1 MFKKKNENKMITF
14 TPEQK
19 LLYKKRTTNI
29 VVNIVRYFFL
39 LALSYVVLYQLFF
52 MISYSIRPRGDLY
65 NPSVVW
71 IPTGITFEHFQ
82 NAFTQLDYLKTGFV
96 SLWLMEVSAF
106 IEVMVCAVIAYGFAR
121 FEFKEKNIIFF
132 LVLITIIVP
141 VQMLIIPMYINYSHF
156 DILGIGKFLIDTFN
170 LPDFR
175 PSIVNTGLTFW
186 LPSLFGV
193 GVRSGL
199 FIFIYRKFFEGLP
212 RELEEAAYVD
222 GAGPLRTFVSVILPS
237 SGVVFLT
244 VTIFSAIWHWN
255 ESYMTGMYNQ
265 LNPPL
270 AVQLENIQSSIL
282 RESRQAGMAACLLFI
297 APMLIMYAFL
307 QRKFV
312 QSIDRVGIVG

>member
-1 MFKKKNENKMITF
+1 MIKLNLNSIS
-14 TPEQK
+14 PETK
-19 LLYKKRTTNI
+19 LLVKKRTTSV

-52 MISYSIRPRGDLY
+52 MISYSVRPRADLY

-71 IPTGITFEHFQ
+71 IPTSITFEHFQ
-82 NAFTQLDYLKTGFV
+82 NAFEQLDYLRTGAV

-106 IEVMVCAVIAYGFAR
+106 LEVMMCAVIAYGFAR
-121 FEFKEKNIIFF
+121 FEFREKNIVFF

-141 VQMLIIPMYINYSHF
+141 VQLLIIPMYINYSHF
-156 DILGIGKFLIDTFN
+156 DILGVAKFFIDTFN

-175 PSIVNTGLTFW
+175 PNLLNTGLTFW

-222 GAGPLRTFVSVILPS
+222 GAGPLRTFISVILPS

-244 VTIFSAIWHWN
+244 VTIFSTIWHWN
-255 ESYMTGMYNQ
+255 ESYMTSMYNQ

-270 AVQLENIQSSIL
+270 AHKLTNYRCNKYQ
-282 RESRQAGMAACLLFI
+282 
-297 APMLIMYAFL
+297 
-307 QRKFV
+307 
-312 QSIDRVGIVG
+312 

>member
-1 MFKKKNENKMITF
+1 MFKLNSISIAPEKKV
-14 TPEQK
+14 
-19 LLYKKRTTNI
+19 LYKKNAAN
-29 VVNIVRYFFL
+29 VAVNIVRYFFL

-52 MISYSIRPRGDLY
+52 MISYSVRPRGDLY

-71 IPTGITFEHFQ
+71 IPTSLTFEHFQ
-82 NAFTQLDYLKTGFV
+82 NAFEQLEYLNTGLV

-106 IEVMVCAVIAYGFAR
+106 IEVMMCAVIAYGFAR
-121 FEFKEKNIIFF
+121 FDFREKNVVFF
-132 LVLITIIVP
+132 LVLVTIIVP
-141 VQMLIIPMYINYSHF
+141 VQLLIIPMYINYSHF
-156 DILGIGKFLIDTFN
+156 DILGIAKFFIDTFN

-175 PSIVNTGLTFW
+175 PNLLNTGLTFW

-222 GAGPLRTFVSVILPS
+222 GAGPLRTFISVILPS

-244 VTIFSAIWHWN
+244 VTIFSTIWHWN
-255 ESYMTGMYNQ
+255 ESYLTSMYNQ

-270 AVQLENIQSSIL
+270 AVQLENIKSTIL
-282 RESRQAGMAACLLFI
+282 KDSRSAGMAACLLFI
-297 APMLIMYAFL
+297 APVLIMYMFL

>member
-1 MFKKKNENKMITF
+1 MFKLNSISIAPEKKV
-14 TPEQK
+14 
-19 LLYKKRTTNI
+19 LYKKRASN
-29 VVNIVRYFFL
+29 VAVNIVRYFFL
-39 LALSYVVLYQLFF
+39 MALSYVVLYQLFF
-52 MISYSIRPRGDLY
+52 MISYSIRPRLDLY

-71 IPTGITFEHFQ
+71 IPTSITFEHFQ
-82 NAFTQLDYLKTGFV
+82 NAFEQLEYLKTGLV
-96 SLWLMEVSAF
+96 SLWLMEVSAL
-106 IEVMVCAVIAYGFAR
+106 IEVMMCAVIAYGFAR
-121 FEFKEKNIIFF
+121 FEFREKNIVFF
-132 LVLITIIVP
+132 LVLVTIIVP
-141 VQMLIIPMYINYSHF
+141 VQLLIIPMYINYSHF
-156 DILGIGKFLIDTFN
+156 DILGIAKFFIDTFH

-175 PSIVNTGLTFW
+175 PNLLNTGLTFW

-244 VTIFSAIWHWN
+244 VTIFSTIWHWN
-255 ESYMTGMYNQ
+255 ESYLTSMYNQ

-270 AVQLENIQSSIL
+270 AVQLENIKSTIL
-282 RESRQAGMAACLLFI
+282 KDSRSAGMAACLLFI
-297 APMLIMYAFL
+297 APVLIMYMFL

>member
-1 MFKKKNENKMITF
+1 MFKLNSISI
-14 TPEQK
+14 TPEK
-19 LLYKKRTTNI
+19 KVLYKKRASN
-29 VVNIVRYFFL
+29 VAVNIVRYFFL
-39 LALSYVVLYQLFF
+39 MALSYVVLYQLFF
-52 MISYSIRPRGDLY
+52 MISYSVRPRLDLY

-71 IPTGITFEHFQ
+71 IPTSITFEHFQ
-82 NAFTQLDYLKTGFV
+82 NAFEQLEYLKTGLV
-96 SLWLMEVSAF
+96 SLWLMEVSAL
-106 IEVMVCAVIAYGFAR
+106 IEVMMCAVIAYGFAR
-121 FEFKEKNIIFF
+121 FEFREKNIVFF
-132 LVLITIIVP
+132 LVLVTIIVP
-141 VQMLIIPMYINYSHF
+141 VQLLIIPMYINYSHF
-156 DILGIGKFLIDTFN
+156 DILGIAKFFIDTFH

-175 PSIVNTGLTFW
+175 PNLLNTGLTFW

-244 VTIFSAIWHWN
+244 VTIFSTIWHWN
-255 ESYMTGMYNQ
+255 ESYLTSMYNQ

-270 AVQLENIQSSIL
+270 AVQLENIKSTIL
-282 RESRQAGMAACLLFI
+282 KDSRSAGMAACLLFI
-297 APMLIMYAFL
+297 APMLIMYMFL

>member
-1 MFKKKNENKMITF
+1 MFKKKNESNTF
-14 TPEQK
+14 TPDQRK
-19 LLYKKRTTNI
+19 LLYKKRALNVTIN
-29 VVNIVRYFFL
+29 VVRYFFL
-39 LALSYVVLYQLFF
+39 LALSYVVLFQLFF
-52 MISYSIRPRGDLY
+52 MISYAVRPKIDTY

-71 IPTGITFEHFQ
+71 IPSALTMDNFEV
-82 NAFTQLDYLKTGFV
+82 AFEQLDYLKSGFA
-96 SLWLMEVSAF
+96 SLWLMELSAL
-106 IEVMVCAVIAYGFAR
+106 IEVMSCAVVAYGFAR
-121 FEFKEKNIIFF
+121 FQFREKNLVFF
-132 LVLITIIVP
+132 LVLLTIVVP
-141 VQMLIIPMYINYSHF
+141 SQMVIIPTYIRYAHF
-156 DILGIGKFLIDTFN
+156 DILGIGKFFIDTFN

-175 PSIVNTGLTFW
+175 PNLLNTGLTFW

-222 GAGPLRTFVSVILPS
+222 GAGPLRTFISVILPS

-244 VTIFSAIWHWN
+244 VTIFSTIWHWN
-255 ESYMTGMYNQ
+255 ESYLTSMYNQ

-270 AVQLENIQSSIL
+270 AVQLENIKSTIL
-282 RESRQAGMAACLLFI
+282 KDSRSAGMAACLLFI
-297 APMLIMYAFL
+297 APVLIMYMFL

>member
-1 MFKKKNENKMITF
+1 MFKKKNTSDTF
-14 TPEQK
+14 TPSRK
-19 LLYKKRTTNI
+19 LLYKKRALSIGIN
-29 VVNIVRYFFL
+29 VVRYFFL
-39 LALSYVVLYQLFF
+39 LALSYVVLFQLFF
-52 MISYSIRPRGDLY
+52 MISYAIRPAEDIY

-71 IPTGITFEHFQ
+71 IPTEVTMDNFKLAFEE
-82 NAFTQLDYLKTGFV
+82 LDYLKTGFV
-96 SLWLMEVSAF
+96 SVWLMEVSAL

-121 FEFKEKNIIFF
+121 FQFKEKNFVFF

-141 VQMLIIPMYINYSHF
+141 SQMLIIPMYLNYAHF
-156 DILGIGKFLIDTFN
+156 DILGIFKWIIDTFN
-170 LPDFR
+170 LKDFR
-175 PSIVNTGLTFW
+175 PQLLNTGLTFW

-244 VTIFSAIWHWN
+244 VTIFSTIWHWN
-255 ESYMTGMYNQ
+255 ESYQSDMYNKG
-265 LNPPL
+265 NPPL
-270 AVQLENIQSSIL
+270 AVQLDYVRTEL
-282 RESRQAGMAACLLFI
+282 LKDSRQAGMAACLLFI
-297 APMLIMYAFL
+297 APMLLLYMIL

>member
-1 MFKKKNENKMITF
+1 MKFFNKEITF
-14 TPEQK
+14 TPERK
-19 LLYKKRTTNI
+19 LLYKKRTVSIIINA
-29 VVNIVRYFFL
+29 VRYFFL
-39 LALSYVVLYQLFF
+39 LALSYVVLFQLFF
-52 MISYSIRPRGDLY
+52 MISQALRPRTDLL

-71 IPTGITFEHFQ
+71 IPTKLTFENFKG
-82 NAFTQLDYLKTGFV
+82 AFEKLEYLKTGFV
-96 SLWLMEVSAF
+96 SIWLMEVSAF

-121 FEFKEKNIIFF
+121 FEFKEKNLVFF
-132 LVLITIIVP
+132 LVLVTIIVP
-141 VQMLIIPMYINYSHF
+141 TQMLIIPMYLNYAHF
-156 DILGIGKFLIDTFN
+156 DILGVFKWFSDITG

-175 PSIVNTGLTFW
+175 PELLNTGLTFW

-222 GAGPLRTFVSVILPS
+222 GAGPLRTFISVILPS

-244 VTIFSAIWHWN
+244 VTIFSTIWHWN
-255 ESYMTGMYNQ
+255 ESYMSDMYNK

-270 AVQLENIQSSIL
+270 AVKLDYVRNELQKD
-282 RESRQAGMAACLLFI
+282 SRSTAMAACLLFVL
-297 APMLIMYAFL
+297 PMLVMYMIL

>member
-1 MFKKKNENKMITF
+1 MKLFNKEITF
-14 TPEQK
+14 TPERK
-19 LLYKKRTTNI
+19 LLYKKRTASVIINT
-29 VVNIVRYFFL
+29 VRYFFL
-39 LALSYVVLYQLFF
+39 LALSYVVLFQLFF
-52 MISYSIRPRGDLY
+52 MISQAIRPRTDLL

-71 IPTGITFEHFQ
+71 IPTKLTLENFQ
-82 NAFTQLDYLKTGFV
+82 NAFEKLEYLKTGFV
-96 SLWLMEVSAF
+96 SIWLMEVSAF

-121 FEFKEKNIIFF
+121 FEFKEKNLIFF
-132 LVLITIIVP
+132 LVLVTIIVP
-141 VQMLIIPMYINYSHF
+141 SQMLIIPMYLNFAHF
-156 DILGIGKFLIDTFN
+156 DILGILKLVGLGH
-170 LPDFR
+170 LR
-175 PSIVNTGLTFW
+175 PELLNTGLTFW

-222 GAGPLRTFVSVILPS
+222 GAGPLRTFISVILPS

-244 VTIFSAIWHWN
+244 VTIFSTIWHWN
-255 ESYMTGMYNQ
+255 ESYMAGMYNQ

-270 AVQLENIQSSIL
+270 AVQLENIKTELQKD
-282 RESRQAGMAACLLFI
+282 SRSAAMAACLLFVL
-297 APMLIMYAFL
+297 PMLIMYMIL

>member
-1 MFKKKNENKMITF
+1 MFKLNSISIAPEKKV
-14 TPEQK
+14 
-19 LLYKKRTTNI
+19 LYKKNAAN
-29 VVNIVRYFFL
+29 VAVNIVRYFFL

-52 MISYSIRPRGDLY
+52 MISYSVRPRGDLY

-71 IPTGITFEHFQ
+71 IPTSLTFEHFQ
-82 NAFTQLDYLKTGFV
+82 NAFEQLDYLNTGLV
-96 SLWLMEVSAF
+96 SLWLMEVSAL
-106 IEVMVCAVIAYGFAR
+106 IEVMMCAVVAYGFAR
-121 FEFKEKNIIFF
+121 FDFREKNLVFF
-132 LVLITIIVP
+132 LVLVTIIVP
-141 VQMLIIPMYINYSHF
+141 VQLLIIPMYINYSHF
-156 DILGIGKFLIDTFN
+156 DIMGIGKFLIDTFN

-244 VTIFSAIWHWN
+244 VTIFSTIWHWN
-255 ESYMTGMYNQ
+255 ESYLTSMYNQ

-270 AVQLENIQSSIL
+270 AVQLENIKSTIL
-282 RESRQAGMAACLLFI
+282 KDSRSAGMAACLLFI
-297 APMLIMYAFL
+297 APVLIMYMFL

>member
-1 MFKKKNENKMITF
+1 MFKLKSISLAPEKKV
-14 TPEQK
+14 
-19 LLYKKRTTNI
+19 LYKKHAAN
-29 VVNIVRYFFL
+29 VAVNIVRYFFL

-52 MISYSIRPRGDLY
+52 MISYSVRPRGDLY

-71 IPTGITFEHFQ
+71 IPTSLTFEHFQ
-82 NAFTQLDYLKTGFV
+82 NAFEQLDYLNTGLV
-96 SLWLMEVSAF
+96 SLWLMEVSAL
-106 IEVMVCAVIAYGFAR
+106 IEVMMCAVVAYGFAR
-121 FEFKEKNIIFF
+121 FDFREKNLVFF
-132 LVLITIIVP
+132 LVLVTIIVP
-141 VQMLIIPMYINYSHF
+141 VQLLIIPMYINYSHF
-156 DILGIGKFLIDTFN
+156 DILGIAKFFIDTFN

-175 PSIVNTGLTFW
+175 PNLLNTGLTFW

-222 GAGPLRTFVSVILPS
+222 GAGPLRTFISVILPS

-244 VTIFSAIWHWN
+244 VTIFSTIWHWN
-255 ESYMTGMYNQ
+255 ESYMAGMYNQ

-270 AVQLENIQSSIL
+270 AVQLENIKTTIL
-282 RESRQAGMAACLLFI
+282 RESRQAGMAACMLFI
-297 APMLIMYAFL
+297 LPMLIMYAFL

>member
-1 MFKKKNENKMITF
+1 MFKKKNESNTF
-14 TPEQK
+14 TPDQRK
-19 LLYKKRTTNI
+19 LLYKKRALNVTIN
-29 VVNIVRYFFL
+29 VVRYFFL
-39 LALSYVVLYQLFF
+39 LALSYVVLFQLFF
-52 MISYSIRPRGDLY
+52 MISYAVRPKIDTY

-71 IPTGITFEHFQ
+71 IPSALTMDNFEV
-82 NAFTQLDYLKTGFV
+82 AFEQLDYLKSGFA
-96 SLWLMEVSAF
+96 SLWLMELSAL
-106 IEVMVCAVIAYGFAR
+106 IEVMSCAVVAYGFAR
-121 FEFKEKNIIFF
+121 FQFREKNLVFF
-132 LVLITIIVP
+132 LVLLTIVVP
-141 VQMLIIPMYINYSHF
+141 SQMVIIPTYIRYAHF
-156 DILGIGKFLIDTFN
+156 DILGIGKFFIDTFN

-175 PSIVNTGLTFW
+175 PNILNTGLTFW

-244 VTIFSAIWHWN
+244 VTIFSTIWHWN
-255 ESYMTGMYNQ
+255 ETYLADMYNKAT
-265 LNPPL
+265 PPL
-270 AVQLENIQSSIL
+270 AVKLDLVRNDL
-282 RESRQAGMAACLLFI
+282 LKDSRAAGMAACLLFI
-297 APMLIMYAFL
+297 APVLIMYMFL

>member
-1 MFKKKNENKMITF
+1 MFKLNSISIAPEKKV
-14 TPEQK
+14 
-19 LLYKKRTTNI
+19 LYKKNAAN
-29 VVNIVRYFFL
+29 VAVNIVRYFFL

-52 MISYSIRPRGDLY
+52 MISYSVRPRGDLY

-71 IPTGITFEHFQ
+71 IPTSLTFEHFQ
-82 NAFTQLDYLKTGFV
+82 NAFEQLEYLNTGLV

-106 IEVMVCAVIAYGFAR
+106 IEVMMCAVIAYGFAR
-121 FEFKEKNIIFF
+121 FDFREKNVVFF
-132 LVLITIIVP
+132 LVLVTIIVP
-141 VQMLIIPMYINYSHF
+141 VQLLISPMYINYSHF
-156 DILGIGKFLIDTFN
+156 DILGIAKFFIDTFN

-175 PSIVNTGLTFW
+175 PNLLNTGLTFW

-222 GAGPLRTFVSVILPS
+222 GAGPLRTFISVILPS

-244 VTIFSAIWHWN
+244 VTIFSTIWHWN
-255 ESYMTGMYNQ
+255 ESYLTSMYNQ

-270 AVQLENIQSSIL
+270 AVQLENIKSTIL
-282 RESRQAGMAACLLFI
+282 KDSRSAGMAACLLFI
-297 APMLIMYAFL
+297 APVLIMYMFL

>member
-1 MFKKKNENKMITF
+1 M
-14 TPEQK
+14 
-19 LLYKKRTTNI
+19 
-29 VVNIVRYFFL
+29 
-39 LALSYVVLYQLFF
+39 
-52 MISYSIRPRGDLY
+52 DLY

-71 IPTGITFEHFQ
+71 IPTSITFEHFQ
-82 NAFTQLDYLKTGFV
+82 NAFEQLEYLKTGLV
-96 SLWLMEVSAF
+96 SLWLMEVSAL
-106 IEVMVCAVIAYGFAR
+106 IEVMMCAVIAYGFAR
-121 FEFKEKNIIFF
+121 FEFREKNIVFF
-132 LVLITIIVP
+132 LVLVTIIVP
-141 VQMLIIPMYINYSHF
+141 VQLLIIPMYINYSHF
-156 DILGIGKFLIDTFN
+156 DILGIAKFFIDTFH

-175 PSIVNTGLTFW
+175 PNLLNTGLTFW

-244 VTIFSAIWHWN
+244 VTIFSTIWHWN
-255 ESYMTGMYNQ
+255 ESYLTSMYNQ

-270 AVQLENIQSSIL
+270 AVQLENIKSTIL
-282 RESRQAGMAACLLFI
+282 KDSRSAGMAACLLFI
-297 APMLIMYAFL
+297 APVLIMYMFL

>member
-1 MFKKKNENKMITF
+1 MKLFNKEVTF
-14 TPEQK
+14 TPERK
-19 LLYKKRTTNI
+19 LQYKKRTLSI
-29 VVNIVRYFFL
+29 VVNTVRYFFL
-39 LALSYVVLYQLFF
+39 LALSYVVLFQLFF
-52 MISYSIRPRGDLY
+52 MISQALRPTSDLM

-71 IPTGITFEHFQ
+71 IPSRLTFENFKT
-82 NAFTQLDYLKTGFV
+82 AFEKLEYLKTGFV
-96 SLWLMEVSAF
+96 SIWLMEISAF

-121 FEFKEKNIIFF
+121 FQFKEKNLIFF
-132 LVLITIIVP
+132 LVLVTIIVP
-141 VQMLIIPMYINYSHF
+141 TQMLIIPMYLNYAHF
-156 DILGIGKFLIDTFN
+156 DILGVFKWFIDLTGIK
-170 LPDFR
+170 DFR
-175 PSIVNTGLTFW
+175 PSLLNGPLTFW

-244 VTIFSAIWHWN
+244 VTIFSTIWHWN
-255 ESYMTGMYNQ
+255 ESYMSDMYNKQ
-265 LNPPL
+265 NPPL
-270 AVQLENIQSSIL
+270 AVKLDYVRQDLL
-282 RESRQAGMAACLLFI
+282 KDSRSAAMAACLLFVL
-297 APMLIMYAFL
+297 PMLVMYAIL

>member
-1 MFKKKNENKMITF
+1 MKLFNKEITF
-14 TPEQK
+14 TPERK
-19 LLYKKRTTNI
+19 LLYKKHTLSV
-29 VVNIVRYFFL
+29 VVNVVRYFFL
-39 LALSYVVLYQLFF
+39 LALSYVVLFQLFF
-52 MISYSIRPRGDLY
+52 MISQAIRPKSDIM

-71 IPTGITFEHFQ
+71 IPSAITWDNFKTAFEK
-82 NAFTQLDYLKTGFV
+82 LDYLKTGFV
-96 SLWLMEVSAF
+96 SVWLMEISAF

-121 FEFKEKNIIFF
+121 FEFKEKNLLFF
-132 LVLITIIVP
+132 LVLVTIIVP
-141 VQMLIIPMYINYSHF
+141 SQMLIIPMYLNYAHF
-156 DILGIGKFLIDTFN
+156 DILGIFKWFIDITG

-175 PSIVNTGLTFW
+175 PGLLNGPLTFW

-244 VTIFSAIWHWN
+244 VTIFSTIWHWN
-255 ESYMTGMYNQ
+255 ESYTAALYNKD
-265 LNPPL
+265 NPPL
-270 AVQLENIQSSIL
+270 AVMLDYIRTDIVKD
-282 RESRQAGMAACLLFI
+282 SRSAAMAACLLFVL
-297 APMLIMYAFL
+297 PMLVMYMIL

>member
-1 MFKKKNENKMITF
+1 MFKKKNESNTF
-14 TPEQK
+14 TPDQRK
-19 LLYKKRTTNI
+19 LLIKKRTSSI
-29 VVNIVRYFFL
+29 AVNFVRYFFL
-39 LALSYVVLYQLFF
+39 LALSYVVLFQLFF
-52 MISYSIRPRGDLY
+52 MISYAVRPKGDMY

-71 IPTGITFEHFQ
+71 IPTELTMDNFKLAFEK
-82 NAFTQLDYLKTGFV
+82 LDYLKTGFV
-96 SLWLMEVSAF
+96 SVWLMEVSAL
-106 IEVMVCAVIAYGFAR
+106 IEVMSCAVIAYGFAR
-121 FEFKEKNIIFF
+121 FEFKEKNLIFF
-132 LVLITIIVP
+132 LVLLTIIVP
-141 VQMLIIPMYINYSHF
+141 SQMLIIPMYLNYAHF
-156 DILGIGKFLIDTFN
+156 DILGIGKFFIDTFH

-175 PSIVNTGLTFW
+175 PQLLNTGLTFW

-244 VTIFSAIWHWN
+244 VTIFSTIWHWN
-255 ESYMTGMYNQ
+255 ECYLSDMYNKA
-265 LNPPL
+265 NPPL
-270 AVQLENIQSSIL
+270 AVKLDYIRSEIL
-282 RESRQAGMAACLLFI
+282 KDSRAAGMAACLLFI
-297 APMLIMYAFL
+297 APVLIMYMFL

>member
-1 MFKKKNENKMITF
+1 MKLFNKEITF
-14 TPEQK
+14 TPERK
-19 LLYKKRTTNI
+19 LLYKKRTLSV
-29 VVNIVRYFFL
+29 VVNVVRYFFL
-39 LALSYVVLYQLFF
+39 LALSYVVLFQLFF
-52 MISYSIRPRGDLY
+52 MISQAIRPRTDLL

-71 IPTGITFEHFQ
+71 IPTKLTLENFQ
-82 NAFTQLDYLKTGFV
+82 NAFEKLEYLKTGFV
-96 SLWLMEVSAF
+96 SIWLMEVSAF

-121 FEFKEKNIIFF
+121 FEFKEKNLIFF
-132 LVLITIIVP
+132 LVLVTIIVP
-141 VQMLIIPMYINYSHF
+141 SQMLIIPMYLNFAHF
-156 DILGIGKFLIDTFN
+156 DILGILKLVGLGH
-170 LPDFR
+170 LR
-175 PSIVNTGLTFW
+175 PELLNTGLTFW

-222 GAGPLRTFVSVILPS
+222 GAGPLRTFISVILPS

-244 VTIFSAIWHWN
+244 VTIFSTIWHWN
-255 ESYMTGMYNQ
+255 ESYMSDMYNK

-270 AVQLENIQSSIL
+270 AVKLDYVRNELQKD
-282 RESRQAGMAACLLFI
+282 SRSAAMAACLLFVL
-297 APMLIMYAFL
+297 PMLIMYMIL

>member
-1 MFKKKNENKMITF
+1 MFKLNSISIAPEKKV
-14 TPEQK
+14 
-19 LLYKKRTTNI
+19 LYKKNAAN
-29 VVNIVRYFFL
+29 VAVNIVRYFFL

-52 MISYSIRPRGDLY
+52 MISYSVRPRGDLY

-71 IPTGITFEHFQ
+71 IPTSLTFEHFQ
-82 NAFTQLDYLKTGFV
+82 NAFEQLDYLNTGLV
-96 SLWLMEVSAF
+96 SLWLMEVSAL
-106 IEVMVCAVIAYGFAR
+106 IEVMMCAVVAYGFAR
-121 FEFKEKNIIFF
+121 FDFREKNLVFF
-132 LVLITIIVP
+132 LVLVTIIVP
-141 VQMLIIPMYINYSHF
+141 VQLLIIPMYINYSHF
-156 DILGIGKFLIDTFN
+156 DILGIAKYFIDTFN

-175 PSIVNTGLTFW
+175 PNLLNTGLTFW

-222 GAGPLRTFVSVILPS
+222 GAGPLRTFISVILPS

-244 VTIFSAIWHWN
+244 VTIFSTIWHWN
-255 ESYMTGMYNQ
+255 ESYLTSMYNQ

-270 AVQLENIQSSIL
+270 AVQLENIKSTIL
-282 RESRQAGMAACLLFI
+282 KDSRSAGMAACLLFI
-297 APMLIMYAFL
+297 APVLIMYMFL

>member
-1 MFKKKNENKMITF
+1 MFKLNSISIAPEKKV
-14 TPEQK
+14 
-19 LLYKKRTTNI
+19 LYKKRASN
-29 VVNIVRYFFL
+29 VAVNIVRYFFL
-39 LALSYVVLYQLFF
+39 MALSYVVLYQLFF
-52 MISYSIRPRGDLY
+52 MISYSIRPRLDLY

-71 IPTGITFEHFQ
+71 IPTSITFEHFQ
-82 NAFTQLDYLKTGFV
+82 NAFGQLEYLKTGLV
-96 SLWLMEVSAF
+96 SLWLMEVSAL
-106 IEVMVCAVIAYGFAR
+106 IEVMMCSVIAYGFAR
-121 FEFKEKNIIFF
+121 FEFREKNIVFF
-132 LVLITIIVP
+132 LVLVTIIVP
-141 VQMLIIPMYINYSHF
+141 VQLLIIPMYINYSHF
-156 DILGIGKFLIDTFN
+156 DILGIAKFFIDTFN

-175 PSIVNTGLTFW
+175 PNLLNTGLTFW

-244 VTIFSAIWHWN
+244 VTIFSTIWHWN
-255 ESYMTGMYNQ
+255 ESYLTSMYNQ

-270 AVQLENIQSSIL
+270 AVQLENIKSTIL
-282 RESRQAGMAACLLFI
+282 KDSRSAGMAACLLFI
-297 APMLIMYAFL
+297 APVLIMYMFL

>member
-1 MFKKKNENKMITF
+1 MFKLNSISI
-14 TPEQK
+14 TPEK
-19 LLYKKRTTNI
+19 KVLYKKRASN
-29 VVNIVRYFFL
+29 VAVNIVRYFFL
-39 LALSYVVLYQLFF
+39 MALSYVVLYQLFF
-52 MISYSIRPRGDLY
+52 MISYSVRPRLDLY

-71 IPTGITFEHFQ
+71 IPTSITFEHFQ
-82 NAFTQLDYLKTGFV
+82 NAFEQLEYLKTGLV
-96 SLWLMEVSAF
+96 SLWLMEVSAL
-106 IEVMVCAVIAYGFAR
+106 IEVMMCAVIAYGFAR
-121 FEFKEKNIIFF
+121 FEFREKNIVFF
-132 LVLITIIVP
+132 LVLVTIIVP
-141 VQMLIIPMYINYSHF
+141 VQLLIIPMYINYSHF
-156 DILGIGKFLIDTFN
+156 DILGIAKFFIDTFH

-175 PSIVNTGLTFW
+175 PNLLNTGLTFW

-244 VTIFSAIWHWN
+244 LTIFSTIWHWN
-255 ESYMTGMYNQ
+255 ESY

-270 AVQLENIQSSIL
+270 AVQLENIKSTIL
-282 RESRQAGMAACLLFI
+282 KDSRSAGMAACLLFI
-297 APMLIMYAFL
+297 APVLIMYMFL

>member
-1 MFKKKNENKMITF
+1 MFNLKDKWNSIS
-14 TPEQK
+14 PEQK
-19 LLYKKRTTNI
+19 LIYKKRTTHYA
-29 VVNIVRYFFL
+29 VNFVRYFFL

-52 MISYSIRPRGDLY
+52 MISYSIRPREDML

-82 NAFTQLDYLKTGFV
+82 NAFGQLEYLKTGLV

-121 FEFKEKNIIFF
+121 FEFKEKNIVFF
-132 LVLITIIVP
+132 LVLLTIIVP
-141 VQMLIIPMYINYSHF
+141 VQMLIIPMYINYAHF
-156 DILGIGKFLIDTFN
+156 DILGIAKFFIDTFH

-244 VTIFSAIWHWN
+244 VTIFSTIWHWN
-255 ESYMTGMYNQ
+255 ESYLAGMYNQ
-265 LNPPL
+265 LSPPL

-297 APMLIMYAFL
+297 APMLIMYAIL

>member
-1 MFKKKNENKMITF
+1 MNLLKNKVSF

-19 LLYKKRTTNI
+19 LLYKKRGINI
-29 VVNIVRYFFL
+29 TVNVVRYFFL
-39 LALSYVVLYQLFF
+39 LALSYVVLFQLFF
-52 MISYSIRPRGDLY
+52 MISQSIRPRTDLL

-71 IPTGITFEHFQ
+71 IPTRLTMDNFKVAWEK
-82 NAFTQLDYLKTGFV
+82 LEYLKTGFV

-121 FEFKEKNIIFF
+121 FEFKEKNLVFF
-132 LVLITIIVP
+132 LVLVTIIVP
-141 VQMLIIPMYINYSHF
+141 TQMLIIPMYLNYAHF
-156 DILGIGKFLIDTFN
+156 DILGILKMVGLGN
-170 LPDFR
+170 LR
-175 PSIVNTGLTFW
+175 PELLNTGLTFW

-244 VTIFSAIWHWN
+244 VTIFSTIWHWN
-255 ESYMTGMYNQ
+255 ESYMSDMYNK

-270 AVQLENIQSSIL
+270 AVKLDYVRNELQKD
-282 RESRQAGMAACLLFI
+282 SRSAAMAACLLFVL
-297 APMLIMYAFL
+297 PMLVMYTIL

>member
-1 MFKKKNENKMITF
+1 MFKLNSISIAPEKKV
-14 TPEQK
+14 
-19 LLYKKRTTNI
+19 LYKKNATN
-29 VVNIVRYFFL
+29 VAVNIVRYFFL

-52 MISYSIRPRGDLY
+52 MISYSVRPRGDLY

-71 IPTGITFEHFQ
+71 IPTSLTFEHFQ
-82 NAFTQLDYLKTGFV
+82 NAFEQLDYLNTGLV
-96 SLWLMEVSAF
+96 SLWLMEVSAL
-106 IEVMVCAVIAYGFAR
+106 IEVMMCAVVAYGFAR
-121 FEFKEKNIIFF
+121 FDFREKNLVFF
-132 LVLITIIVP
+132 LVLVTIIVP
-141 VQMLIIPMYINYSHF
+141 VQLLIIPMYINYSHF
-156 DILGIGKFLIDTFN
+156 DILGIAKFFIDTFN

-175 PSIVNTGLTFW
+175 PNLLNTGLTFW

-222 GAGPLRTFVSVILPS
+222 GAGPLRTFISVILPS

-244 VTIFSAIWHWN
+244 VTIFSTIWHWN
-255 ESYMTGMYNQ
+255 ESYLTSMYNQ

-270 AVQLENIQSSIL
+270 AVQLENIKSTIL
-282 RESRQAGMAACLLFI
+282 KDSRSAGMAACLLFI
-297 APMLIMYAFL
+297 APVLIMYMFL

>member
-1 MFKKKNENKMITF
+1 MFKLNSISIAPEKKV
-14 TPEQK
+14 
-19 LLYKKRTTNI
+19 LYKKNAAN
-29 VVNIVRYFFL
+29 VAVNIVRYFFL
-39 LALSYVVLYQLFF
+39 MALSYVVLYQLFF
-52 MISYSIRPRGDLY
+52 MISYSVRPRGDLY

-71 IPTGITFEHFQ
+71 IPTSLTFEHFQ
-82 NAFTQLDYLKTGFV
+82 NAFEQLEYLNTGLV

-106 IEVMVCAVIAYGFAR
+106 IEVMMCAVIAYGFAR
-121 FEFKEKNIIFF
+121 FDFREKNLVFF
-132 LVLITIIVP
+132 LVLVTIIVP
-141 VQMLIIPMYINYSHF
+141 VQLLIIPMYINYSHF
-156 DILGIGKFLIDTFN
+156 DILGIAKFFIDTFN

-175 PSIVNTGLTFW
+175 PNLLNTGLTFW

-222 GAGPLRTFVSVILPS
+222 GAGPLRTFISVILPS

-244 VTIFSAIWHWN
+244 VTIFSTIWHWN
-255 ESYMTGMYNQ
+255 ESYLTSMYNQ

-270 AVQLENIQSSIL
+270 AVQLENIKSTIL
-282 RESRQAGMAACLLFI
+282 KDSRSAGMAACLLFI
-297 APMLIMYAFL
+297 APVLIMYMFL

>member
-1 MFKKKNENKMITF
+1 MKLFNKGNAF
-14 TPEQK
+14 TPERK
-19 LLYKKRTTNI
+19 LLYKKRTVSI
-29 VVNIVRYFFL
+29 VVNTVRYFFL
-39 LALSYVVLYQLFF
+39 LALSYVVLFQLFF
-52 MISYSIRPRGDLY
+52 MISQAIRPRSDLL

-71 IPTGITFEHFQ
+71 IPTKLTLENFTVAFEK
-82 NAFTQLDYLKTGFV
+82 LDYLKTGLV
-96 SLWLMEVSAF
+96 SLWLMEISAF

-121 FEFKEKNIIFF
+121 FEFKEKNVVFF
-132 LVLITIIVP
+132 LVLVTIIVP
-141 VQMLIIPMYINYSHF
+141 TQMLIIPMYLNYAHF
-156 DILGIGKFLIDTFN
+156 DILGVFKFLIDTFH

-175 PSIVNTGLTFW
+175 PQLLNTGLTFW

-244 VTIFSAIWHWN
+244 VTIFSTIWHWN
-255 ESYMTGMYNQ
+255 ESYMSDMYNKD
-265 LNPPL
+265 NPPL
-270 AVQLENIQSSIL
+270 AVKLDYVRTELQKD
-282 RESRQAGMAACLLFI
+282 SRSAAMAACLLFVL
-297 APMLIMYAFL
+297 PMLVMYTIL

>member
-1 MFKKKNENKMITF
+1 MFKLNSISIAPEKKV
-14 TPEQK
+14 
-19 LLYKKRTTNI
+19 LYKKRASN
-29 VVNIVRYFFL
+29 VAVNIVRYFFL
-39 LALSYVVLYQLFF
+39 MALSYVVLYQLFF
-52 MISYSIRPRGDLY
+52 MISYSVRPRLDLY

-71 IPTGITFEHFQ
+71 IPTSITFEHFQ
-82 NAFTQLDYLKTGFV
+82 NAFEQLEYLKTGLV
-96 SLWLMEVSAF
+96 SLWLMEVSAL
-106 IEVMVCAVIAYGFAR
+106 IEVMMCAVIAYGFAR
-121 FEFKEKNIIFF
+121 FEFREKNIVFF
-132 LVLITIIVP
+132 LVLVTIIVP
-141 VQMLIIPMYINYSHF
+141 VQLLIIPMYINYSHF
-156 DILGIGKFLIDTFN
+156 DILGIAKFFIDTFN

-175 PSIVNTGLTFW
+175 PNLLNTGLTFW

-244 VTIFSAIWHWN
+244 VTIFSTIWHWN
-255 ESYMTGMYNQ
+255 ESYLTSMYNQ

-270 AVQLENIQSSIL
+270 AVQLENIQSTFQH
-282 RESRQAGMAACLLFI
+282 ESRQGPMAACLLFI
-297 APMLIMYAFL
+297 APMLIMYAIL

>member
-1 MFKKKNENKMITF
+1 MFKLNSISIAPEKKV
-14 TPEQK
+14 
-19 LLYKKRTTNI
+19 LYKKNAAN
-29 VVNIVRYFFL
+29 VAVNIVRYFFL

-52 MISYSIRPRGDLY
+52 MISYSVRPRGDLY

-71 IPTGITFEHFQ
+71 IPTSLTFEHFQ
-82 NAFTQLDYLKTGFV
+82 NAFEQLEYLNTGLV
-96 SLWLMEVSAF
+96 SLWLMEVSAL
-106 IEVMVCAVIAYGFAR
+106 IEVMMCAVIAYGFAR
-121 FEFKEKNIIFF
+121 FDFREKNLVFF
-132 LVLITIIVP
+132 LVLVTIIVP
-141 VQMLIIPMYINYSHF
+141 VQLLIIPMYINYSHF
-156 DILGIGKFLIDTFN
+156 DILGIAKFFIDTFN

-175 PSIVNTGLTFW
+175 PNLLNTGLTFW

-222 GAGPLRTFVSVILPS
+222 GAGPLRTFISVILPS

-244 VTIFSAIWHWN
+244 VTIFSTIWHWN
-255 ESYMTGMYNQ
+255 ESYLTSMYNQ

-270 AVQLENIQSSIL
+270 AVQLENIKSTIL
-282 RESRQAGMAACLLFI
+282 KDSRSAGMAACLLFI
-297 APMLIMYAFL
+297 APVLIMYMFL

>member
-1 MFKKKNENKMITF
+1 
-14 TPEQK
+14 
-19 LLYKKRTTNI
+19 
-29 VVNIVRYFFL
+29 V
-39 LALSYVVLYQLFF
+39 
-52 MISYSIRPRGDLY
+52 
-65 NPSVVW
+65 
-71 IPTGITFEHFQ
+71 
-82 NAFTQLDYLKTGFV
+82 
-96 SLWLMEVSAF
+96 WLMEVSAF

-121 FEFKEKNIIFF
+121 FEFKEKNIVFF

-156 DILGIGKFLIDTFN
+156 DILGIAKFFIDTFH

-222 GAGPLRTFVSVILPS
+222 GAGPLRTFISVILPS

-244 VTIFSAIWHWN
+244 VTIFSTIWHWN
-255 ESYMTGMYNQ
+255 ESYMSDMYNK

-270 AVQLENIQSSIL
+270 AVKLDYVRNELQKD
-282 RESRQAGMAACLLFI
+282 SRSAAMAACLLFVL
-297 APMLIMYAFL
+297 PMLIMYMIL

>member
-1 MFKKKNENKMITF
+1 MFKRKKESNTY
-14 TPEQK
+14 TPDRN
-19 LLYKKRTTNI
+19 LLVRKRTLSVIIN
-29 VVNIVRYFFL
+29 VVRYFFL
-39 LALSYVVLYQLFF
+39 LALSYVVLFQLFF
-52 MISYSIRPRGDLY
+52 MISYAIRPKTDMY
-65 NPSVVW
+65 NPSIVW
-71 IPTGITFEHFQ
+71 IPSDVTMENFKLAFEK
-82 NAFTQLDYLKTGFV
+82 LDYTKTAVV
-96 SLWLMEVSAF
+96 SLWLMEVSAI

-121 FEFKEKNIIFF
+121 FEFKEKNLIFF
-132 LVLITIIVP
+132 LVLVTIIVP
-141 VQMLIIPMYINYSHF
+141 SQMLIIPMYLNYAHF
-156 DILGIGKFLIDTFN
+156 DILGIGKFFIDTFN

-175 PSIVNTGLTFW
+175 PQLLNTGLTFW

-244 VTIFSAIWHWN
+244 VTIFSSIWHWN
-255 ESYMTGMYNQ
+255 ESYLSDMYNKA
-265 LNPPL
+265 NPPL
-270 AVQLENIQSSIL
+270 AVKLDYVRTEL
-282 RESRQAGMAACLLFI
+282 LKDSRAAGMAACLLFI
-297 APMLIMYAFL
+297 APMLIMYMVL

>member
-1 MFKKKNENKMITF
+1 MLKLNFKSL
-14 TPEQK
+14 TPEKK
-19 LLYKKRTTNI
+19 LILKKRTTSV

-52 MISYSIRPRGDLY
+52 MISYSIRPREDLY

-71 IPTGITFEHFQ
+71 IPTGFTFEHFT
-82 NAFTQLDYLKTGFV
+82 NAFEQLDYLKTGLV
-96 SLWLMEVSAF
+96 SLWLLEVSAF
-106 IEVMVCAVIAYGFAR
+106 IEVMTCAVVAYGFAR
-121 FEFKEKNIIFF
+121 FEFKEKNVLFF
-132 LVLITIIVP
+132 LVLVTIIVP
-141 VQMLIIPMYINYSHF
+141 VQLLIVPMYLNYSHF
-156 DILGIGKFLIDTFN
+156 DILGIGKFFIDTFN

-175 PSIVNTGLTFW
+175 PNLLNTGFTFW
-186 LPSLFGV
+186 LPSLFAV

-222 GAGPLRTFVSVILPS
+222 GAGPLRTFISVILPS

-244 VTIFSAIWHWN
+244 VTIFSTIWHWN
-255 ESYMTGMYNQ
+255 ESYMTSMYNQ

-270 AVQLENIQSSIL
+270 SVQLENIQNTIMKD
-282 RESRQAGMAACLLFI
+282 SRSAGMAACLLFI
-297 APMLIMYAFL
+297 APMLIMYMFL

>member
-1 MFKKKNENKMITF
+1 MKMFKLNLKSLTPEKKLILKKN
-14 TPEQK
+14 
-19 LLYKKRTTNI
+19 TTNV

-39 LALSYVVLYQLFF
+39 LALSYVVLYQLCF
-52 MISYSIRPRGDLY
+52 MISYSVRPRLDLY

-71 IPTGITFEHFQ
+71 IPTSITFEHFQ
-82 NAFTQLDYLKTGFV
+82 NAFEQLEYLKSGLV
-96 SLWLMEVSAF
+96 SLWLMELSAL
-106 IEVMVCAVIAYGFAR
+106 IEVMMCAVIAYGFAR
-121 FEFKEKNIIFF
+121 FEFREKNIVFF
-132 LVLITIIVP
+132 LVLVTIIVP
-141 VQMLIIPMYINYSHF
+141 VQLLIIPMYINYSHF
-156 DILGIGKFLIDTFN
+156 DILGIAKFFIDTFH

-175 PSIVNTGLTFW
+175 PNLLNTDLTFW

-193 GVRSGL
+193 VVRSGL

-244 VTIFSAIWHWN
+244 VTIFSTIWHWN
-255 ESYMTGMYNQ
+255 ESYLTSMYNQ

-270 AVQLENIQSSIL
+270 AVQLENIKSTIL
-282 RESRQAGMAACLLFI
+282 KDSRSAGMAACLLFI
-297 APMLIMYAFL
+297 APVLIMYMFL

>member
-1 MFKKKNENKMITF
+1 MKMFKLNLKSLTPEKKLILKKN
-14 TPEQK
+14 
-19 LLYKKRTTNI
+19 TTNV

-52 MISYSIRPRGDLY
+52 MISYSVRPRTDLY

-71 IPTGITFEHFQ
+71 IPTGLTFEHFE
-82 NAFTQLDYLKTGFV
+82 NAWGQLDYINTGIV
-96 SLWLMEVSAF
+96 SVWLLEVSAF
-106 IEVMVCAVIAYGFAR
+106 IEVMSCAVVAYGFAR
-121 FEFKEKNIIFF
+121 FDFKEKNILFF
-132 LVLITIIVP
+132 LVLVTIIVP
-141 VQMLIIPMYINYSHF
+141 IQLLSIPMYINFSHF
-156 DILGIGKFLIDTFN
+156 DILGIGKFFIDTFN

-175 PSIVNTGLTFW
+175 PNLLNTGFTFW
-186 LPSLFGV
+186 LPSLFAV

-244 VTIFSAIWHWN
+244 VTIFSTIWHWN
-255 ESYMTGMYNQ
+255 ESYLTSMYNA

-270 AVQLENIQSSIL
+270 SVQLENIKSTIL
-282 RESRQAGMAACLLFI
+282 KDSRSAGMAACLLFI
-297 APMLIMYAFL
+297 APMLIMYMFL

>member
-1 MFKKKNENKMITF
+1 MFKLNSISIAPEKKV
-14 TPEQK
+14 
-19 LLYKKRTTNI
+19 LYKKNAAN
-29 VVNIVRYFFL
+29 VAVNIVRYFFL

-52 MISYSIRPRGDLY
+52 MISYSVRPRGDLY

-71 IPTGITFEHFQ
+71 IPTSLTFEHFQ
-82 NAFTQLDYLKTGFV
+82 NAFEQLDYLNTGLV
-96 SLWLMEVSAF
+96 SLWLMEVSAL
-106 IEVMVCAVIAYGFAR
+106 IEVMMCAVVAYGFAR
-121 FEFKEKNIIFF
+121 FDFREKNLVFF
-132 LVLITIIVP
+132 LVLVTIIVP
-141 VQMLIIPMYINYSHF
+141 VQLLIIPMYINYSHF
-156 DILGIGKFLIDTFN
+156 DILGIAKFFIDTFN

-175 PSIVNTGLTFW
+175 PNLLNTGLTFW

-222 GAGPLRTFVSVILPS
+222 GAGPLRTFISVILPS

-244 VTIFSAIWHWN
+244 VTIFSTIWHWN
-255 ESYMTGMYNQ
+255 ESYMTSMYNQ

-282 RESRQAGMAACLLFI
+282 KDSRSAGMAACLMFI
-297 APMLIMYAFL
+297 APVLIMYMFL